1 MSLSQKIATFIA
13 IIAAIVCVIPI
24 FIPDLISIDLSCP
37 AIAVFTI
44 CEAVVCWNNNR
55 KWSYLLIVGA
65 LISMAFFIYEMML

>member
-13 IIAAIVCVIPI
+13 IVAAIVCVIPF
-24 FIPDLISIDLSCP
+24 FIPGLISIDLTCP

-44 CEAVVCWNNNR
+44 CEAVVCWNHSR

-65 LISMAFFIYEMML
+65 LISIAFFVYEMML